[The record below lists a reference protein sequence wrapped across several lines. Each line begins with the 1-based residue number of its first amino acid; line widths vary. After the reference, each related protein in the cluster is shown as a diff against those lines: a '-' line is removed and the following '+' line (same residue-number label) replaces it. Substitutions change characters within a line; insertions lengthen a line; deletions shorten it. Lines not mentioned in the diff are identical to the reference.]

1 MSLAPQGSEVF
12 QNHGDV
18 ALGDMV
24 SGHVGDGLQLD
35 LGILLV
41 FSNLGDC
48 TISVLS
54 VDPKPSITDSLQSWT
69 FNDTVCM
76 EG

>member
-12 QNHGDV
+12 RNHGDV

-35 LGILLV
+35 LGISEV
-41 FSNLGDC
+41 FSNLN
-48 TISVLS
+48 
-54 VDPKPSITDSLQSWT
+54 DSMIL
-69 FNDTVCM
+69 
-76 EG
+76 

>member
-12 QNHGDV
+12 RNHGDV

-48 TISVLS
+48 TISVLP
-54 VDPKPSITDSLQSWT
+54 VHPKPSITDSLQFT
-69 FNDTVCM
+69 DTVCM

>member
-35 LGILLV
+35 LGISEV
-41 FSNLGDC
+41 FSNLND
-48 TISVLS
+48 SVILYSLS
-54 VDPKPSITDSLQSWT
+54 HIMIQLY
-69 FNDTVCM
+69 FNL
-76 EG
+76 